1 MKEILVLSGKGGTGK
16 TTIASALAVAA
27 GKEAVIADYDV
38 DAANMHLM
46 LKPDIA
52 VSDDFYG
59 GQVAF
64 INSDECLGCGSCSSV
79 CRFDAVTKSGDIY
92 KIRSLDCEGC
102 GYCARVCPSQALV
115 MLPHWS
121 GHVFVSSIRT
131 GSTMV
136 HARLGIGAEN
146 SGKLVAEVKKRAT
159 NIAEKEGKKY
169 LIADG
174 SPGIGCP
181 VISSLSGASYVI
193 IVTEPT
199 LSALE
204 DMKRLLEVIR
214 SFRIKTGCVIN
225 KFNINPQRTTE
236 LLKFLHQNDIEHLA
250 NIPYDRNVISFMT
263 KSLTIAES
271 SDEMKEKIQLIL
283 KKIKN
288 KII

>member
-1 MKEILVLSGKGGTGK
+1 MKEVVVLSGKGGTGK
-16 TTIASALAVAA
+16 TTVASALAVAA
-27 GKEAVIADYDV
+27 GKDAVIADYDV

-46 LKPDIA
+46 LKPDVS

-59 GQVAF
+59 GQAAY
-64 INSDECLGCGSCSSV
+64 INSDECMGCGSCSSV
-79 CRFDAVTKSGDIY
+79 CRFDAVKKSGEIY
-92 KIRSLDCEGC
+92 RISSLDCEGC
-102 GYCARVCPSQALV
+102 GYCAKVCPSQALV
-115 MLPHWS
+115 MLPRWS
-121 GHVFVSSIRT
+121 GHIFESAIRT

-136 HARLGIGAEN
+136 HARLGTGAEN
-146 SGKLVAEVKKRAT
+146 SGKLVAEVKKRALR
-159 NIAEKEGKKY
+159 IAGKEGKKI

-225 KFNINPQRTTE
+225 KFNINPRRSVE

-250 NIPYDRNVISFMT
+250 NIPFDRSVASFMT
-263 KSLTIAES
+263 KSITLAES

-283 KKIKN
+283 KKIKTE
-288 KII
+288 IV